1 MDAFLIAFL
10 FGLGYFM
17 LKARSERERIAL
29 LSHHLRR
36 YQIEK
41 LMEQLNHGYLR
52 ALGEPDPERRAPM
65 WAALSEAE
73 GQLAQ
78 QLSDLAADIG
88 QLPAEQ
94 TRLCRVSLPMIERW
108 LPQSTLD
115 LRAVLRVHAEAVRAA
130 TANHE
135 QRSAKAR
142 AHTLLAELM
151 LFQHTCHWFCKS
163 RSVASFR
170 LLARHRTAYEQVLE
184 AVAVPTRRAY
194 LALLEGGPRAA

>member
-1 MDAFLIAFL
+1 MDVFLIAFL
-10 FGLGYFM
+10 LGLGYFT
-17 LKARSERERIAL
+17 LKGRSERERIAL
-29 LSHHLRR
+29 LGSHLRR

-52 ALGEPDPERRAPM
+52 ALGEPEAERRAPM
-65 WAALSEAE
+65 WAALGEAE
-73 GQLAQ
+73 AQLLE
-78 QLSDLAADIG
+78 QLSAFAADIG
-88 QLPAEQ
+88 RLPAEQ
-94 TRLCRVSLPMIERW
+94 TRLCRFSLPMIDRW

-115 LRAVLRVHAEAVRAA
+115 LRAVLRVHADALQAAV
-130 TANHE
+130 ANHG

-142 AHTLLAELM
+142 AHTLMAELM

-184 AVAVPTRRAY
+184 AVAAPTRRAY
-194 LALLEGGPRAA
+194 LALLQGGPRAA

>member
-29 LSHHLRR
+29 LGSHLRR

-41 LMEQLNHGYLR
+41 LMEQLNHAYLR

-65 WAALSEAE
+65 WAALADSEAL
-73 GQLAQ
+73 LAQ
-78 QLSDLAADIG
+78 QLSDLAADIA
-88 QLPAEQ
+88 QLPPEQ